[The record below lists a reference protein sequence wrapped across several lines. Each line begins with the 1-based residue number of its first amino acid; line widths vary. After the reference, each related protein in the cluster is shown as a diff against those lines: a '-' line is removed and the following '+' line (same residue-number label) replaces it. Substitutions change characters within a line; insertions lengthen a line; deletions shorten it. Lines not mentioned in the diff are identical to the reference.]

1 MSTLLLARHGEKEGD
16 GPTNWS
22 LRLTPTGV
30 LDIQRTAASLL
41 AAGLRP
47 TRIISSPF
55 PRCVQTAALY
65 AAALLP
71 PSAPRLI
78 AIEPGLCEVLTPKD
92 GGRGLSAPPGWTAQ
106 ELGAIAAAAAPGTAL
121 DGAYAP
127 AVPASDLRLERSSEH
142 REDVEARVRRVC
154 GAISGGGGA
163 SGLVLY
169 VSHGGP
175 LRRFADALCPGGAPF
190 REPEMGTVL
199 HIVEGRVA
207 AVHGPSAPAQAAAG
221 AGAAPSEGSSG
232 T

>member
-1 MSTLLLARHGEKEGD
+1 MTTLLLARHGEKEGE

-22 LRLTPTGV
+22 LRLTPTGI
-30 LDIQRTAASLL
+30 LDVQRTAAALL

-47 TRIISSPF
+47 ARVIASPF
-55 PRCVQTAALY
+55 PRCVQSAALY

-92 GGRGLSAPPGWTAQ
+92 GGRGLSAPPGWTAE
-106 ELGAIAAAAAPGTAL
+106 ELGAIAADAAPGTAL

-127 AVPASDLRLERSSEH
+127 IVPPSDLRLERSSEH
-142 REDVEARVRRVC
+142 REDVEARVRRVS
-154 GAISGGGGA
+154 GAIRAQGSG

-175 LRRFADALCPGGAPF
+175 LRRFADALCPSGAPF
-190 REPEMGTVL
+190 REPDMGTVL
-199 HIVEGRVA
+199 HIVEGRLA
-207 AVHGPSAPAQAAAG
+207 AVYGPAQAAAG
-221 AGAAPSEGSSG
+221 AGAAPSEGSS
-232 T
+232 